1 MVFMVSI
8 DVFLSQG
15 ALGMCEDYAKVYCG
29 VKLVK
34 IMRSICA
41 SNSPPQGI
49 PYDGERK
56 VGVDEWSSQIEYDG
70 WNTNNPQ
77 MNYLA
82 DD

>member
-1 MVFMVSI
+1 
-8 DVFLSQG
+8 
-15 ALGMCEDYAKVYCG
+15 
-29 VKLVK
+29 
-34 IMRSICA
+34 MRSICA